1 MSNDT
6 QLAFVD
12 NKSIT
17 ERDVMSSIDTV
28 LEMLWQ
34 TGNLDNVVKASNS
47 LGRIEEVSGKA
58 KAKLWHGWNRW
69 WVETGQEEKRQD
81 TFEDMM
87 ETKTGNKGI
96 TVKRYINVWKYID
109 ENVIPKEVQIL
120 PMRDLIPIASALAQ
134 GFDFEKDQW
143 KKLARAS
150 NSSEVR
156 WIIREAKGQQ
166 PRKSGL
172 QITLGRDGSLYAW
185 KDNQKFY
192 VGVLEVKSE
201 NEVVKKAITR
211 IVDGA
216 GVTEK

>member
-1 MSNDT
+1 MNNDT

-17 ERDVMSSIDTV
+17 ERDVMAGIDTV
-28 LEMLWQ
+28 LQILWE
-34 TGNLDNVVKASNS
+34 TGNNENVVKASNS

-58 KAKLWHGWNRW
+58 KSKLWHGWKRW
-69 WVETGQEEKRQD
+69 WDETGQEEKRQD

-96 TVKRYINVWKYID
+96 TVKRYINVWKFID

-156 WIIREAKGQQ
+156 EIIRDVKGQT

-192 VGVLEVKSE
+192 VGVLEVKNE
-201 NEVVKKAITR
+201 NEIVKKSIQR
-211 IVDGA
+211 IVDNSGIQ
-216 GVTEK
+216 EK

>member
-1 MSNDT
+1 MNNQNV

-17 ERDVMSSIDTV
+17 EQDVMSSIDTV

-34 TGNLDNVVKASNS
+34 SGNNENVVRASNS

-69 WVETGQEEKRQD
+69 WKETGQDEKRND

-87 ETKTGNKGI
+87 ESETGNKSI

-109 ENVIPKEVQIL
+109 EEVIPKDVQQL
-120 PMRDLIPIASALAQ
+120 PIRDLIPIATALSQ

-143 KKLARAS
+143 KQLARS
-150 NSSEVR
+150 NSSEIR
-156 WIIREAKGQQ
+156 DIIRTVKGQS
-166 PRKSGL
+166 PRKSGI
-172 QITLGRDGSLYAW
+172 QITLDRQGSLYAW
-185 KDNQKFY
+185 KDGKKY
-192 VGVLEVKSE
+192 YLGVLEVSSKDD
-201 NEVVKKAITR
+201 VVKKAVQR
-211 IVDGA
+211 IVDNTGIQ
-216 GVTEK
+216 EK

>member
-1 MSNDT
+1 MNTDT

-17 ERDVMSSIDTV
+17 ERDVMSGIDIV

-58 KAKLWHGWNRW
+58 KAKLWAGWQRW
-69 WVETGQEEKRQD
+69 WDETGQEEKRQD

-156 WIIREAKGQQ
+156 EIIRSVKGQS
-166 PRKSGL
+166 PRKGGI
-172 QITLGRDGSLYAW
+172 QITLDRNGSLYAW
-185 KDNQKFY
+185 KDEKKY
-192 VGVLEVKSE
+192 YIGVLEVKDE
-201 NEVVKKAITR
+201 NEVVQKAIQR
-211 IVDGA
+211 VIDGSQIQ
-216 GVTEK
+216 EK

>member
-1 MSNDT
+1 MTNDT

-17 ERDVMSSIDTV
+17 ERDVMSGIDVV

-58 KAKLWHGWNRW
+58 KAKLWHGWNRC

-120 PMRDLIPIASALAQ
+120 PML
-134 GFDFEKDQW
+134 
-143 KKLARAS
+143 
-150 NSSEVR
+150 
-156 WIIREAKGQQ
+156 
-166 PRKSGL
+166 
-172 QITLGRDGSLYAW
+172 
-185 KDNQKFY
+185 
-192 VGVLEVKSE
+192 
-201 NEVVKKAITR
+201 
-211 IVDGA
+211 
-216 GVTEK
+216 

>member
-1 MSNDT
+1 MTNDT

-58 KAKLWHGWNRW
+58 KAKLWFGWEQW
-69 WVETGQEEKRQD
+69 WNETGQGEKRND

-87 ETKTGNKGI
+87 ETKTGNKPI
-96 TVKRYINVWKYID
+96 TVKRYINVWRFID
-109 ENVIPKEVQIL
+109 ENIIPKEVQIL

-156 WIIREAKGQQ
+156 EIIREVKGQS

-172 QITLGRDGSLYAW
+172 QITLNRDGSLYAW
-185 KDNQKFY
+185 KDEKKY
-192 VGVLEVKSE
+192 YLGVLEINDES
-201 NEVVKKAITR
+201 EVVKKAIQR

-216 GVTEK
+216 GVTTK

>member
-1 MSNDT
+1 MSNST

-17 ERDVMSSIDTV
+17 EQDVMSGIDIV
-28 LEMLWQ
+28 LDMLWQ

-58 KAKLWHGWNRW
+58 KAKLWHGWQRW

-156 WIIREAKGQQ
+156 EIIRDVKGQQ
-166 PRKSGL
+166 PRKSGVTGEL
-172 QITLGRDGSLYAW
+172 KRDGSLYVW
-185 KDNQKFY
+185 QDGKREY
-192 VGVLEVKSE
+192 VGVLEVNSSSPAVQKL
-201 NEVVKKAITR
+201 IRR
-211 IVDGA
+211 IIDSTGIQ
-216 GVTEK
+216 EK